1 MVTRLIEGWLRRLA
15 ALLRGTQRP
24 APSLD
29 DDRAL
34 LESFDGLDTVYLS
47 LDERAALDRLVAAG
61 QARRERALAFGT
73 SVFHRFHLLPPGGG
87 DR

>member
-1 MVTRLIEGWLRRLA
+1 MVTRLIEAWLRHVA
-15 ALLRGTQRP
+15 NVLRGAPPPRP
-24 APSLD
+24 TLD
-29 DDRAL
+29 DDRAM

-73 SVFHRFHLLPPGGG
+73 SVFHRFHLLPPAGG

>member
-1 MVTRLIEGWLRRLA
+1 MVTRLIEAWLRRLA
-15 ALLRGTQRP
+15 DLLRGAPPPRP
-24 APSLD
+24 TLD
-29 DDRAL
+29 EDRQL

-73 SVFHRFHLLPPGGG
+73 SVFHRFHLLPPAGG

>member
-1 MVTRLIEGWLRRLA
+1 MVTRLIEAWLRALA
-15 ALLRGTQRP
+15 ALLRGAQPLRP
-24 APSLD
+24 TLD
-29 DDRAL
+29 EDRAA

-73 SVFHRFHLLPPGGG
+73 SVFHRFYLVPPGSE
-87 DR
+87 R